1 MWVRVLAHDGIR
13 RIEARCAMS
22 FMAALVLLLAAA
34 PSVAAPA
41 RQSMTYPIAYGQS
54 ARNLINHRHHAWLYY
69 FEARRGDRVTIT
81 VDALDGDLDPFISL
95 RDAAGNVLAEDDD
108 SGPGTNARLVYDVR
122 RDGRYDIFVTR
133 YQGELAPSAG
143 RFELRLEGMPNGMF
157 GPPPAGRE
165 VIGYG
170 QGASANLTAGQP
182 AAWYVFAGWRGDTV
196 NLGVALRN
204 GNFTPKAEV
213 YLPGSARPFLD
224 LTADASRRIL
234 AEGVTLPLTGYYAI
248 RVAAAPTDAAG
259 VDGGV
264 QISLQGAA
272 GTPPER
278 QEGAQIDN
286 LPPGAD
292 AEGVLSNAAPERHY
306 AFHGA
311 QGQFVRATMT
321 VTDGDLSPLLM
332 LLDANGDTVAFDD
345 TPGEAQIAQARL
357 PRAGEYLLVAG
368 RVQGEGAYRLVMQPL
383 AGGELALTEGAV
395 SVTVQWD
402 GAADLD
408 LIVRDPAGDAL
419 SPQTRQ
425 VASGGVLQVDA
436 NAACAATM
444 PDPIEH
450 AYWPASAPA
459 GVYEVIVWNRDTCG
473 AHNPVPFALVVTV
486 DGETVAQVQDEL
498 PADGQYRT
506 TITR

>member
-1 MWVRVLAHDGIR
+1 
-13 RIEARCAMS
+13 
-22 FMAALVLLLAAA
+22 MAALVLLLAAA

-143 RFELRLEGMPNGMF
+143 RFELRLEGAPNGMF
-157 GPPPAGRE
+157 GPPQQGGRSSATGRARRPTSPPGSPPRGMCSPAG
-165 VIGYG
+165 
-170 QGASANLTAGQP
+170 
-182 AAWYVFAGWRGDTV
+182 AAIRL
-196 NLGVALRN
+196 NLGVALRS
-204 GNFTPKAEV
+204 GDFTPRAEV

-272 GTPPER
+272 GTPR
-278 QEGAQIDN
+278 SA
-286 LPPGAD
+286 
-292 AEGVLSNAAPERHY
+292 R
-306 AFHGA
+306 
-311 QGQFVRATMT
+311 RARRSTA
-321 VTDGDLSPLLM
+321 LRP
-332 LLDANGDTVAFDD
+332 
-345 TPGEAQIAQARL
+345 ARI
-357 PRAGEYLLVAG
+357 PRA
-368 RVQGEGAYRLVMQPL
+368 
-383 AGGELALTEGAV
+383 
-395 SVTVQWD
+395 
-402 GAADLD
+402 
-408 LIVRDPAGDAL
+408 
-419 SPQTRQ
+419 
-425 VASGGVLQVDA
+425 
-436 NAACAATM
+436 C
-444 PDPIEH
+444 
-450 AYWPASAPA
+450 
-459 GVYEVIVWNRDTCG
+459 
-473 AHNPVPFALVVTV
+473 
-486 DGETVAQVQDEL
+486 
-498 PADGQYRT
+498 
-506 TITR
+506 